1 MADIA
6 LRLIIEGRVQR
17 VGFRYWTESQA
28 AARGLDGWVRNL
40 PDGRVEA
47 LFAGPETTVRD
58 MVQACWQGPTM
69 ARVAAVHEYA
79 AESPAEPGFRH
90 YR

>member
-1 MADIA
+1 MTDIA

-17 VGFRYWTESQA
+17 VGFRYWTETQA
-28 AARGLDGWVRNL
+28 NTRGLDGWVRNL

-47 LFAGPETTVRD
+47 LIAGPETAVRD
-58 MVQACWQGPTM
+58 MIQACWQGPAM
-69 ARVAAVHEYA
+69 ARVTAVHEN
-79 AESPAEPGFRH
+79 PADAPEEPGFRH